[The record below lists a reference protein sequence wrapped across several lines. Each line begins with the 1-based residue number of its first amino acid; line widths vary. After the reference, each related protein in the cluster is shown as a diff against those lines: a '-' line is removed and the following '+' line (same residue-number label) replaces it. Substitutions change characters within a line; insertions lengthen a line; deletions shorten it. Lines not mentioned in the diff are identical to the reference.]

1 MRARRTG
8 IAYTFAAHPTAGLQW
23 KRGTMRLMRIGL
35 ASVDTTVGAFA
46 ANVDRAIRLAGEMA
60 ADDVTVGLFPEQLI
74 GGYPVEDLIQ
84 WRGFVE
90 RQWPELERFA
100 AAAAAWPTLFV
111 VGVSVAHQALRYNCA
126 AAVAGGR
133 ILALV
138 PKEKLPTYNI
148 FYEGRTFSRGAPYQ
162 MADVRGVPFGDLLLR
177 CDFGTV
183 ALEVC
188 EDLWSA
194 DGPIRRRA
202 YSGAELVCNIS
213 ASPFRLGIVQ
223 TRRELI
229 ATRAADHGCAIAYAN
244 LVGANDGLIFDGGG
258 LVNQN
263 GRQMLDAPRFREG
276 FASATIDL
284 DRTAR
289 LRIENSTWRADQEAF
304 AAEQPPVATIEV
316 PPDVLTTAETRRRLV
331 YPTPANRSFFL
342 PPDVVPPSPRVAF
355 FEDILDALALG
366 VGDYFEKNPQFKVIG
381 VALSGGRDSLL
392 TLLVAHRY
400 ASRVCPDD
408 PGSLLRAFTMPSRHT
423 SDATLAAAKQICAD
437 LGVPLAIV
445 PIDEAYER
453 ELVATEAML
462 GPEQPVTEL
471 TKQNI
476 QARIRGE
483 RMWNWSNSSAG
494 LFLQTGNMS
503 EKAVGYTTI
512 GGDLMGALGVLAN
525 VPKTVVMALLDY
537 LLEQTGHDGIRQVL
551 ARPAGPELAPN
562 QIGEEELMPFPI
574 LDACFYL
581 FAGEK
586 MLPEDVAAA
595 LIPMFPE
602 FPPARIEAD
611 VANFTR
617 RFLGSIYKWVQSPI
631 SLHIG
636 NLDLDRERALQLPVV
651 QSQAWAAPHPDLN
664 ARD

>member
-1 MRARRTG
+1 
-8 IAYTFAAHPTAGLQW
+8 
-23 KRGTMRLMRIGL
+23 MRLVRIGL

-60 ADDVTVGLFPEQLI
+60 ADDITVGLFPEQLI

-100 AAAAAWPTLFV
+100 AATAAYPTLFV
-111 VGVSVAHQALRYNCA
+111 VGVSIAHQALRYNCA
-126 AAVAGGR
+126 AAVGGGK

-148 FYEGRTFSRGAPYQ
+148 FYEGRTFSRGTPYQ
-162 MADVRGVPFGDLLLR
+162 VAEERGVPFGDLLLR
-177 CDFGTV
+177 LDFGTI

-194 DGPIRRRA
+194 EGPIRRRA

-213 ASPFRLGIVQ
+213 ASPFRLGVVQ

-276 FASATIDL
+276 FAATTIDL

-289 LRIENSTWRADQEAF
+289 LRIENSTWRSDQEAF
-304 AAEQPPVATIEV
+304 ATEQPAVTTIDV
-316 PPDVLTTAETRRRLV
+316 PPDVLATAAGRQRLV
-331 YPTPANRSFFL
+331 YPTPADRSFFL
-342 PPDVVPPSPRVAF
+342 PPVETPPSPRVAF
-355 FEDILDALALG
+355 YEDILDALALG
-366 VGDYFEKNPQFKVIG
+366 VGDYFEKNPQFKLIG

-400 ASRVCPDD
+400 ASKVRPGD
-408 PGSLLRAFTMPSRHT
+408 PGSLLRAFSMPSRYT
-423 SDATLAAAKQICAD
+423 SEGTLAAATQICAD
-437 LGVPLAIV
+437 LGAPLAIV

-453 ELVATEAML
+453 ELAAAQAML

-476 QARIRGE
+476 QARVRGQ

-537 LLEQTGHDGIRQVL
+537 LLEQTGFDGIRQVL
-551 ARPAGPELAPN
+551 ARPAGPELAAD
-562 QIGEEELMPFPI
+562 QVGEEELMPFPI

-581 FAGEK
+581 FGAEK
-586 MLPEDVAAA
+586 LLPDEIVSV

-602 FPPARIEAD
+602 VPPARLQVD
-611 VANFTR
+611 VDKFTR
-617 RFLGSIYKWVQSPI
+617 LFLGSIYKWVQAPI

-651 QSQAWAAPHPDLN
+651 QSRAWAAPAPTVAAGPNGASSDRFGAPAVTNLSTR
-664 ARD
+664 A